1 VSFSS
6 TALRARGLGRRL
18 PLGRLRAVQADEAC
32 LSRLAGCVRD
42 CRDYFA
48 RAARG
53 DSAER
58 VAAELLSDALADPAR
73 RLFLLEDDTAQV
85 VGLLDLALDAPEPGE
100 ATLALLVLAPRR
112 RGLGLGRE
120 AAEGACAA
128 LACAGYRRLRL
139 GVARGESQAAHFW
152 AAVGMWECGEDGGVR
167 LFERPL

>member
-1 VSFSS
+1 VSAPA

-18 PLGRLRAVQADEAC
+18 PLGRLGAVQVDEAC
-32 LSRLAGCVRD
+32 LPRLAGCVRD
-42 CRDYFA
+42 CGDYFA
-48 RAARG
+48 RAVRG
-53 DSAER
+53 DSTDR
-58 VAAELLSDALADPAR
+58 VAAELLSDALGDPAR
-73 RLFLLEDDTAQV
+73 RLFLLEDEAAHA

-100 ATLALLVLAPRR
+100 VTLALLVLAPHR

-152 AAVGMWECGEDGGVR
+152 SAVGMWECGEDGGVR